1 VSGPAIKRAVIL
13 DRDGTIVV
21 DRGYLDDPAQLCLLP
36 GAAQGLRSLHER
48 GHQIIVVSNQS
59 GVGRGLLTLTR
70 LHEIN
75 GLLTRMLEA
84 AGAKLDGIYC
94 CPHRPEDNCAC
105 RKPKTKLVL
114 DAAAALGFDPN
125 NCVVIGDKS
134 SDIELGRRLQATTML
149 VSANGRASDGEW
161 IEPDFVV
168 GDLTAAARIIEALGS
183 RTQHSESAEPS
194 T

>member
-1 VSGPAIKRAVIL
+1 VSGPANKRAVIL

-70 LHEIN
+70 MHEIN

-134 SDIELGRRLQATTML
+134 SDIELGRRLQATTIL
-149 VSANGRASDGEW
+149 VSGNGRTSDGEW

-168 GDLTAAARIIEALGS
+168 RDLVEAARLIEALGS
-183 RTQHSESAEPS
+183 RTQHTESAEPS
-194 T
+194 A